1 MLSDNGTAGIIDWRD
16 RLGELSGAE
25 QDDIDW
31 RDRLGELSGAEQD
44 DVGFVWVYCQSV
56 LTKEDA

>member
-44 DVGFVWVYCQSV
+44 DIDWR
-56 LTKEDA
+56 